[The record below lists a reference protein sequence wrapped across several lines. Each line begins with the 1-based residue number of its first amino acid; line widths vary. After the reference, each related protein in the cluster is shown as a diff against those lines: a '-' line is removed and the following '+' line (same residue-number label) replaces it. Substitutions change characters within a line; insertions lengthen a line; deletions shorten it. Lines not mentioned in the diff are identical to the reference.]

1 MFSAPAIVAS
11 CCVSGY
17 TSWFVYA
24 LFSSKAQFKTFS
36 LCSIMK
42 SLITFQYRE
51 ALIISCA
58 KSSMIVSGE
67 ITCVRFS
74 HDGKCWW
81 QGKWNWRS
89 HFHSQSLPLS
99 KLCLVWTKQP
109 RTWFAVLVALGC
121 ATEHVTLNS
130 LCRSAAVGAERVK
143 GPIHTD
149 N

>member
-67 ITCVRFS
+67 ITRVRFS
-74 HDGKCWW
+74 HDGSADDKE
-81 QGKWNWRS
+81 NETDS
-89 HFHSQSLPLS
+89 HIFTAKASPCLS
-99 KLCLVWTKQP
+99 Y
-109 RTWFAVLVALGC
+109 A
-121 ATEHVTLNS
+121 
-130 LCRSAAVGAERVK
+130 
-143 GPIHTD
+143 
-149 N
+149 